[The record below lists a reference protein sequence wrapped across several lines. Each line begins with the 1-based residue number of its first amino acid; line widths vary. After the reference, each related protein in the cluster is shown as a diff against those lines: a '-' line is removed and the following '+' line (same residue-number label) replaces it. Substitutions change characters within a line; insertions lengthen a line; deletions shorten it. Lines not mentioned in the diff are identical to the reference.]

1 MNKIIKVLQP
11 LPAIFAGCT
20 DILEFSALPPLALYI
35 HLPWCVKKCP
45 YCDFNSHEIKQA
57 ASNEGLLESAQ
68 QGYVDALL
76 KDLESALPLIWGRL
90 VHSIFIGGGT
100 PSLFSGE
107 AIDRLLAGV
116 RARVRLDPDAEI
128 TLEANPGTVEAKR
141 FEAYARAGVNRIS
154 LGVQSFNE
162 EKLKALGR
170 IHGRQ
175 EAIDAAQIA
184 RSTVRN
190 FNIDLMYA
198 LPEQNVEEALADVT
212 QALALQPT
220 HLSAYQL
227 TLEPNTL
234 FHRYPPQLP
243 DDDTA
248 IDIEQAVQAA
258 LASAGFLQ
266 YEVSAFALGEQHRC
280 WHNLNYWQFGDY
292 LGIGAGAHGKLTF
305 HDKVLRQVRFK
316 QPAAYLQAIAA
327 GNPVQEEHRVSAE
340 QLPFEFMLNALR
352 LNEGFD
358 LTLFA
363 ERTSLP
369 LTVLL
374 PKLQRAEQRGL
385 IKRDHQRLV
394 PTTLGRR
401 FLNDLQQIFL

>member
-175 EAIDAAQIA
+175 EAIEAAQIA

-266 YEVSAFALGEQHRC
+266 YEVSAFALGEKHRC

-358 LTLFA
+358 LALFA

-385 IKRDHQRLV
+385 ITRDHQRLV